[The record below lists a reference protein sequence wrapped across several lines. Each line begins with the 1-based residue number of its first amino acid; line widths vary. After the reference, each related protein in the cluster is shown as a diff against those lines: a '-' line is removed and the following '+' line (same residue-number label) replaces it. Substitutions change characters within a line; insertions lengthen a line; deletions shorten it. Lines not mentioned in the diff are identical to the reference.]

1 MIVVFANV
9 IRVTLLVSITIE
21 MLRSVGTRER
31 RTCSS
36 PNLLLETNEY
46 CSGPIS

>member
-21 MLRSVGTRER
+21 TLRSVGTTEL

-36 PNLLLETNEY
+36 PNLLLETNAY
-46 CSGPIS
+46 CSGPMS